1 MLESDTDR
9 LSYLELL
16 GESATI
22 DGSQL
27 RGIFESTFLDAGVD
41 PGIASS
47 EPEFLARTIDLN
59 GVSQSSVIERENG
72 EKYRVREIEPD
83 GTGMTLLRLRQY
95 G

>member
-1 MLESDTDR
+1 MLESDEDR
-9 LSYLELL
+9 LTSLELL

-22 DGSQL
+22 DGKKL
-27 RGIFESTFLDAGVD
+27 FGIFESIYLDALED

-47 EPEFLARTIDLN
+47 EPEFLARTSDLN
-59 GVSQSSVIERENG
+59 GVTQSSVIERENG

-83 GTGMTLLRLRQY
+83 GTGMTLLRLRNY